1 MTLGCKAEWQFG
13 RLKEGELFH
22 FLKRQSVSIICKYVL
37 IENIEFDCG
46 LNPYM

>member
-13 RLKEGELFH
+13 RLKECELFG
-22 FLKRQSVSIICKYVL
+22 FLKGQSTSIICKYVL

-46 LNPYM
+46 FSPYV